1 MFLQHLRQEFEN
13 ATMRLTAPVPMMM
26 QTANTALTMKVMRTV
41 TFKVPHIP
49 EQSDIRDPY
58 FVRKC

>member
-1 MFLQHLRQEFEN
+1 MSLKCDN
-13 ATMRLTAPVPMMM
+13 MRLTAPAPMMM
-26 QTANTALTMKVMRTV
+26 QTANTALTVKVMRTV

-49 EQSDIRDPY
+49 EQSDIRNPY